1 MKARVKNTKYVS
13 DWMQNKVVTV
23 KKVEGNNI
31 YVKFNKYKNLYKL
44 NIDDVIF
51 EKEITA
57 IFYEDNRS
65 WTFKGYVL
73 EDNEEFIEYVA
84 TENIHGLY
92 FRSYRLY
99 KNKAK
104 ILY

>member
-13 DWMQNKVVTV
+13 DWMQNRVVTV

-65 WTFKGYVL
+65 WSFKGYVL

-84 TENIHGLY
+84 TKDIHGLY
-92 FRSYRLY
+92 FRSYELY